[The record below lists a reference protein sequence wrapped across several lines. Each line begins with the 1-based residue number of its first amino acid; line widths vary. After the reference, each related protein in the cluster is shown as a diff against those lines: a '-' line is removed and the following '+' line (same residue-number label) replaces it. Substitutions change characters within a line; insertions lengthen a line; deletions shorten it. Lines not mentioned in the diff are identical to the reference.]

1 MMRHQMSV
9 LTPSPWVTRFAPLIA
24 AGGEVLDFACGSGR
38 HARWLA
44 GRGFRVEA
52 VDRDAVALELLAAVP
67 HLLPREADL
76 ESGPW
81 PYEGRQFDA
90 IVVTN
95 YLFRPR
101 LPLLLTALAHG
112 GVLIYETF
120 MVGNE
125 RFGKPSNPDFLLRSH
140 ELFERVSGSCTVLA
154 YEQGE
159 VNEPKPAVIQ
169 RICAV
174 KGHAPSLR
182 LPMAVTS

>member
-1 MMRHQMSV
+1 MPLRHAGS
-9 LTPSPWVTRFAPLIA
+9 TAPSTWVTRFAPLIA

-38 HARWLA
+38 HARWLV

-52 VDRDAVALELLAAVP
+52 ADRDAVALGLLAGVP
-67 HLLPREADL
+67 HLKVREVDL
-76 ESGPW
+76 ENGPW
-81 PYEGRQFDA
+81 PYARQHFDG

-101 LPLLLTALAHG
+101 LPLLLTALNPG

-140 ELFERVSGSCTVLA
+140 ELLETVADACTVLA

-159 VNEPKPAVIQ
+159 VAEPKPAVIQ

-174 KGHAPSLR
+174 KGHNPGLR
-182 LPMAVTS
+182 LP

>member
-1 MMRHQMSV
+1 MRPTGS
-9 LTPSPWVTRFAPLIA
+9 LTPSPWVTRFAALITN
-24 AGGEVLDFACGSGR
+24 GGEVLDFACGSGR

-44 GRGFRVEA
+44 SRGFRVEA
-52 VDRDAVALELLAAVP
+52 VDRDAVALELLAGVP
-67 HLLPREADL
+67 HLTTRKADL
-76 ESGPW
+76 EEGAW
-81 PYEGRQFDA
+81 PFNGRHFDA

-101 LPLLLTALAHG
+101 LPLLLTALNHG

-125 RFGKPSNPDFLLRSH
+125 RFGKPSNPDYLLRSH
-140 ELFERVSGSCTVLA
+140 ELFETVSGACTVLA

-159 VNEPKPAVIQ
+159 VSEPKPAVIQ

-174 KGHAPSLR
+174 KGHNPSLR
-182 LPMAVTS
+182 LP

>member
-1 MMRHQMSV
+1 MMRQMSA

-24 AGGEVLDFACGSGR
+24 AGGEVLDLACGSGR

-67 HLLPREADL
+67 HITIREADL
-76 ESGPW
+76 EGGPW

-95 YLFRPR
+95 YLFRQR

-120 MVGNE
+120 MIGNE

-140 ELFERVSGSCTVLA
+140 ELFERVAGSCTVLA

-159 VNEPKPAVIQ
+159 VSEPKPAVIQ

-182 LPMAVTS
+182 LPPGGVA

>member
-1 MMRHQMSV
+1 VSIRHSAS
-9 LTPSPWVTRFAPLIA
+9 LTPSSWVTRFAPLIA

-44 GRGFRVEA
+44 SKGFRVEA
-52 VDRDAVALELLAAVP
+52 VDRDAVALELLAGVP
-67 HLLPREADL
+67 HLTTRQADL
-76 ESGPW
+76 EGEPW
-81 PYEGRQFDA
+81 LYADRRFDA

-101 LPLLLTALAHG
+101 LPLLLTALNHG

-140 ELFERVSGSCTVLA
+140 ELFERVAGACTVLA

-159 VNEPKPAVIQ
+159 VAEPKQAVIQ

-174 KGHAPSLR
+174 KGHNPSLR
-182 LPMAVTS
+182 LP

>member
-1 MMRHQMSV
+1 MMRHTASLV
-9 LTPSPWVTRFAPLIA
+9 PSPWVTRFAGLIP

-44 GRGFRVEA
+44 ARGFRVEA
-52 VDRDAVALELLAAVP
+52 VDRDAVALELLAGVP
-67 HLLPREADL
+67 HLQVTEADL
-76 ESGPW
+76 EEGAW
-81 PYEGRQFDA
+81 PYGGRHFDG

-101 LPLLLTALAHG
+101 LPLLLTALNHG

-120 MVGNE
+120 MEGNE
-125 RFGKPSNPDFLLRSH
+125 RLGKPSNPDFLLRSH
-140 ELFERVSGSCTVLA
+140 ELFERVADACTVLA

-159 VNEPKPAVIQ
+159 VAEPRPAVVQ

-174 KGHAPSLR
+174 KGHSPSLR
-182 LPMAVTS
+182 LP